1 MIINENN
8 YDILDRVS
16 KITMTD
22 YDIRWFNA
30 ENIEG
35 YIECNSMFNMI
46 EDLLCELEHKEEE
59 SENYKQYV
67 ADNYRQLTDEEIYG

>member
-8 YDILDRVS
+8 YNILDRVS
-16 KITMTD
+16 KITMAD
-22 YDIRWFNA
+22 YDIRWFDA

-59 SENYKQYV
+59 TENYKQYV
-67 ADNYRQLTDEEIYG
+67 ADNYRQLTDKEIYE

>member
-8 YDILDRVS
+8 YGILDRVS

-22 YDIRWFNA
+22 YEIKWFNA

-46 EDLLCELEHKEEE
+46 EDLLCEIDHKEEE
-59 SENYKQYV
+59 SEIYKQYV
-67 ADNYRQLTDEEIYG
+67 ADNFRQLTDEEIYG